1 MKPRTLLIVAS
12 LALAAVAPAQGR
24 GGMGMMRMMRSGSLA
39 SAMVLNRDDVQEEIK
54 LTDAQKGKLDSQRAS
69 MRERMRSA
77 FMQMRSA
84 GGDPGDM
91 QKTMQTTMTT
101 LFESMSKEALSIL
114 TEAQRKRLG
123 EIAIQSQG
131 TMAVLQPELVPA
143 TRNDRRTEGEDRRSS
158 AEVGRGERRS
168 FRAGPRGNHR
178 PRADDGVDAEN
189 SKTMDEEIAKIMTSA
204 QKEKLKKLSGEPF
217 EFKDPKPGTP
227 GSWGRPGR

>member
-131 TMAVLQPELVPA
+131 TMAVLQPELSQQLGMTAAQKAKIDDLQRRLDEANGGLFEQVREG
-143 TRNDRRTEGEDRRSS
+143 TIDREQMTESMQK
-158 AEVGRGERRS
+158 
-168 FRAGPRGNHR
+168 
-178 PRADDGVDAEN
+178 N